1 MKKRLYIIIYIAI
14 FLSTHSVYAQE
25 RQILNQAESEYDI
38 GRVDQ
43 ALKLLQDHL
52 ESFEGNTKQS
62 AYRLIA
68 LCYLSKD
75 QDEQAKHYAKLLVK
89 MNNYYNSAED
99 PARFQDLISQLKGGI
114 TATITTASNQ
124 SESINEAP
132 APITIITAEMIEE
145 LGYNKS
151 LNQILAAYVP
161 GIAEIT
167 SPSYMENLA
176 MHSAY
181 SEGQE
186 HFLIMENGH
195 RLNTRFNNTGPTSY
209 SISTEKIDHIE
220 VLRGPASSLYGN
232 VALSAVVNIIT
243 KSGKQLNGIKAKYGY
258 ATYNTHK
265 ADLTIGTQFMD
276 ADIFAWAS
284 IYNSDGQIRHYN
296 DGEKYLADSFNQF
309 EDWGGGTTTYV
320 SPDRMVISGY
330 KDAPAYDVGLDI
342 KLKGFDLLFSKKNV
356 KRVYQNTT
364 YNGGYDYDRYCP
376 IYSIKPGYGTE
387 STHAEIA
394 YTKQLRSVRLNASV
408 YSDWYTLSEYT
419 VYSDSVVTK
428 TPVFDFENLS
438 YVYDENGNMV
448 YDVFVSRGSF
458 GFRQY
463 KEHSIGGSLK
473 ASTNYSFG
481 NMKGS
486 LLIGGQYEHFSLTS
500 EFDLSGKNFGD
511 IDNGYLTF
519 EDLHEYGK
527 ENSLSFFMQDKH
539 YFLPQLILNAG
550 FRYDR
555 KYRLDDKVVKNVS
568 PRLALIYVPHER
580 FSLKLSY
587 SEAFADLAFKYLY
600 EFMAQDNNLS
610 PQHLSALQ
618 LTAMG
623 AVSPLHLNYEVNLFY
638 NKYTNLLY
646 WRRRDTDFFENND
659 KNQGKLK
666 NFGIEANAK
675 YANQRV
681 SAILSLYYCHDAS
694 SEYYY
699 YNSDEKSVCGVPHFT
714 MNLHGAY
721 KLIKDKSNE
730 LKIYGHSSYIGRKL
744 NYSNEDEAKDFY
756 VDGKLLFDLGIL
768 YRFKNRFQLTLD
780 CENILNTDHYI
791 CGPNDHFAPY
801 FQRGRSL
808 MASVSY
814 QF

>member
-1 MKKRLYIIIYIAI
+1 MKKRLHIIIYMTI
-14 FLSTHSVYAQE
+14 FLSTFSVQAQE
-25 RQILNQAESEYDI
+25 RQILNQAENEYDI

-43 ALKLLQDHL
+43 ALKLLKDHL

-68 LCYLSKD
+68 LCCLSKD
-75 QDEQAKHYAKLLVK
+75 QDEEARHYAELLVK
-89 MNNYYNSAED
+89 MNNYYNSADD
-99 PARFQDLISQLKGGI
+99 PARFQDLISRLKGGI
-114 TATITTASNQ
+114 AATITTASSQ

-132 APITIITAEMIEE
+132 APVTIITAEMIEE

-167 SPSYMENLA
+167 SPKHMENLS
-176 MHSAY
+176 MHGAY
-181 SEGQE
+181 SEGLE

-195 RLNTRFNNTGPTSY
+195 RLNTRFDNNGPTSY

-243 KSGKQLNGIKAKYGY
+243 KSGKDLNGIKAKYGY
-258 ATYNTHK
+258 ATYHTHK
-265 ADLTIGTQFMD
+265 ADLTVGTQFMD
-276 ADIFAWAS
+276 ADILAWAS
-284 IYNSDGQIRHYN
+284 IYNSDGQIRRY
-296 DGEKYLADSFNQF
+296 DEGGKYLADYYTQY

-330 KDAPAYDVGLDI
+330 KDAPAYDIGLDV
-342 KLKGFDLLFSKKNV
+342 KLKGFELQFSKKNV
-356 KRVYQNTT
+356 KRVYQNTN
-364 YNGGYDYDRYCP
+364 YNGGYDYDRYLP

-394 YTKQLRSVRLNASV
+394 YTRQLGRVRLSASL
-408 YSDWYTLSEYT
+408 YSDWYTLSEYI
-419 VYSDSVVTK
+419 VNYDSVVSK
-428 TPVFDFENLS
+428 SPLYDFENNS
-438 YVYDENGNMV
+438 YVYDENGEMV
-448 YDVFVSRGSF
+448 YDVYVGRGAF

-473 ASTNYSFG
+473 ANTDYRVG
-481 NMKGS
+481 NMKGN

-500 EFDLSGKNFGD
+500 EFDLTGKNFSE
-511 IDNGYLTF
+511 IESGYLSF
-519 EDLHEYGK
+519 DYLHEYGK

-555 KYRLDDKVVKNVS
+555 KYRLDDKLVKNLS
-568 PRLALIYVPHER
+568 PRLALIYVPHEH

-587 SEAFADLAFKYLY
+587 SEAFADLAFRYLF
-600 EFMAQDNNLS
+600 ESMAQERDLS
-610 PQHLSALQ
+610 PQHLSAIQ

-623 AVSPLHLNYEVNLFY
+623 SLSNLNYEVNLFY

-646 WRRRDTDFFENND
+646 WRQRESDYNDNSD

-666 NFGIEANAK
+666 NIGMEAHVRYVHERISSN
-675 YANQRV
+675 
-681 SAILSLYYCHDAS
+681 LSFYYCHDAS

-699 YNSDEKSVCGVPHFT
+699 YNNEEKIVCGIPHFT
-714 MNLHGAY
+714 LNFHGAY
-721 KLIKDKSNE
+721 KLIQGNSHE
-730 LKIYGHSSYIGRKL
+730 LKIYGHSSYTGSKL
-744 NYSNEDEAKDFY
+744 NYNHVEEAGDFY
-756 VDGKLLFDLGIL
+756 VDRKLLFDLGIL
-768 YRFKNRFQLTLD
+768 FRYKNRFQLTVD

-791 CGPNDHFAPY
+791 CGPNNHYAPY

-808 MASVSY
+808 MAAVSY
-814 QF
+814 QI